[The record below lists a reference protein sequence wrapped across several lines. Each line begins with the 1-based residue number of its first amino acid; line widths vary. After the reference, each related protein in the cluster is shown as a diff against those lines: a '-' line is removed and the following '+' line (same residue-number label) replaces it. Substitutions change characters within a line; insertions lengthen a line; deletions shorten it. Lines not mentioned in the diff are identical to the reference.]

1 MSKHTTLPNLM
12 QKIVSDEDLQ
22 SIIEA
27 VGYHDTSRTFTVRT
41 LVDFFLLAALQE
53 WKSFRHG
60 ADVAKMYGLP
70 TFHYSMV
77 SKEAKEVPYDVM
89 KRLFALVVSKMQ
101 SPNPPFAS
109 LPQSVACGRFHDCH
123 RGEKPPRLTWAPYH
137 GERSGVKMHV
147 AYSPEQQMPSDIVET
162 VGLRHDGPVGEQLTD
177 VQSVLVEDRAY
188 FKIERIDRFV
198 KQKQPFVIRMKDNVE
213 IHQKKSLKRLCSSS
227 SSIVAD
233 FTCQLGTK
241 QYRSKK
247 RHRVVIFQDA
257 NGHEIRVVTNVL
269 EVSAEKIADMYQERW
284 TVEVFFRWIKQYL
297 NVPTLFGTSEHAV
310 YNQLFAAFIAYVLLR
325 WLYHRTE
332 KRTTSSFSFLSFV
345 RRFFSG
351 QLPLEWKSEI
361 AAVLFEYAQIYGRSM
376 PNFG

>member
-1 MSKHTTLPNLM
+1 M
-12 QKIVSDEDLQ
+12 VSDEDLQ
-22 SIIEA
+22 SITEA
-27 VGYHDTSRTFTVRT
+27 VGYHDTSETFTVRT
-41 LVDFFLLAALQE
+41 LVDFFLLAALHE

-70 TFHYSMV
+70 TFHYSTV
-77 SKEAKEVPYDVM
+77 SKKAKEVPYEVM
-89 KRLFALVVSKMQ
+89 KRLFALVVSKCNRQ
-101 SPNPPFAS
+101 TRRS
-109 LPQSVACGRFHDCH
+109 LRFPKALRVVDSTTVTV
-123 RGEKPPRLTWAPYH
+123 GKNRLTWAPYH
-137 GERSGVKMHV
+137 GERSGVNMHV
-147 AYSPEQQMPSDIVET
+147 AYSPEQQMPSDIIET
-162 VGLRHDGPVGEQLTD
+162 VGLRHDGPIGEQLTD

-188 FKIERIDRFV
+188 FKIERLDRFV

-213 IHQKKSLKRLCSSS
+213 IHQKKSLKRLSSSS

-241 QYRSKK
+241 QCRSKK

-257 NGHEIRVVTNVL
+257 NGHDIRVVTNVL
-269 EVSAEKIADMYQERW
+269 EASAEKIAEMYQERW

-297 NVPTLFGTSEHAV
+297 NVPTLFGTDEHAV
-310 YNQLFAAFIAYVLLR
+310 YNQLFAAFIAYVLWR

-332 KRTTSSFSFLSFV
+332 KWTTSSLTFLSFV

-351 QLPLEWKSEI
+351 QLPLEWKSEM
-361 AAVLFEYAQIYGRSM
+361 AAALFEYARIYGKSM